1 VTARAARFAA
11 VFAGLYAAHGISD
24 YWLQT
29 DHQANTKGQPD
40 STGHAACPRHAANY
54 YTAVGAA
61 ATIGLNAALRL
72 GISGRGLL
80 AGQLISAS
88 THYWADRR
96 STLRWLVHNGTPWN
110 RSYYDNVPGAAE
122 RLDQSWHIGW
132 LAVAALATVIL

>member
-11 VFAGLYAAHGISD
+11 VFAGLYATHGIGD

-29 DHQANTKGQPD
+29 DHQATTKGQSD
-40 STGHAACPRHAANY
+40 AAGRAACARHVAG
-54 YTAVGAA
+54 YTAA
-61 ATIGLNAALRL
+61 ATAATPGLNAALRL

-80 AGQLISAS
+80 AGQAISAG

-132 LAVAALATVIL
+132 LAVAALATAIL